1 MAKQK
6 SSSYK
11 RVLLKLSG
19 ESLVGE
25 NEYGISYPACTEI
38 AKTIKSIHDHHIEI
52 GVVIGGGNIF
62 RGQMSTQF
70 GFERTPADHIG
81 ILATCINGLAL
92 SQVLRSM
99 GCIVRV
105 MSSRN
110 FDGIIEPYNW
120 SQANFYLEKGVIVIF
135 VGGTGNP
142 YFTTDTAAALRAS
155 EMSADV
161 LLKATKVDGI
171 YDKDPMKDK
180 SAKKFEQL
188 SYDEVLGMDLKVMDG
203 AAVALCRDNGVTIQV
218 VNLFSRDEVVR
229 AVTTRKGGTLITKE
243 GGEKTAKTSSPKT
256 KGKKP
261 AKTSLVK
268 TRGKRR

>member
-1 MAKQK
+1 MTKESK
-6 SSSYK
+6 CSSYK
-11 RVLLKLSG
+11 RILLKLSG
-19 ESLVGE
+19 EALMGE
-25 NEYGISYPACTEI
+25 GEYGIDYPACTEI
-38 AKTIKSIHDHHIEI
+38 AKTIKEVHDQNVEI
-52 GVVIGGGNIF
+52 GIVIGGGNIF
-62 RGQMSTQF
+62 RGQTATQF

-155 EMSADV
+155 EMGADV

-171 YDKDPMKDK
+171 YDKDPMKDQTARK
-180 SAKKFEQL
+180 YEKLTYE
-188 SYDEVLGMDLKVMDG
+188 EVLGHDLKVMDG
-203 AAVALCRDNGVTIQV
+203 AAVALCRDNGIDIQV
-218 VNLFSRDEVVR
+218 VNLHSRDDVLA
-229 AVTTRKGGTLITKE
+229 AVTEKKGGTLITEK
-243 GGEKTAKTSSPKT
+243 GE
-256 KGKKP
+256 
-261 AKTSLVK
+261 
-268 TRGKRR
+268 

>member
-1 MAKQK
+1 MTADAKN
-6 SSSYK
+6 SPYK
-11 RVLLKLSG
+11 RILLKLSG
-19 ESLVGE
+19 ESLSGE
-25 NEYGISYPACTEI
+25 AKYGIDYPACTEI
-38 AKTIKSIHDHHIEI
+38 AKTIKKIHEKDIEI
-52 GVVIGGGNIF
+52 GIVIGGGNIF
-62 RGQMSTQF
+62 RGQMATQF

-155 EMSADV
+155 EMGADV

-171 YDKDPMKDK
+171 YDKDPMINRG
-180 SAKKFEQL
+180 AKMYERL
-188 SYDEVLGMDLKVMDG
+188 SYDQVLAHDLKVMDG
-203 AAVALCRDNGVTIQV
+203 AAVALCRDNNVAIQV
-218 VNLFSRDEVVR
+218 VNLFSQKDILE
-229 AVTTRKGGTLITKE
+229 AVTKRKGGTIISKETK
-243 GGEKTAKTSSPKT
+243 
-256 KGKKP
+256 KKKNQP
-261 AKTSLVK
+261 VK
-268 TRGKRR
+268 VKSERKKR

>member
-1 MAKQK
+1 M
-6 SSSYK
+6 SSSKKGPYK
-11 RVLLKLSG
+11 RILLKLSG
-19 ESLVGE
+19 ESLKGE
-25 NEYGISYPACTEI
+25 NEYGIDYPACTEI
-38 AKTIKSIHDHHIEI
+38 AETIKQLHDQDVEI
-52 GVVIGGGNIF
+52 GIVIGGGNIF
-62 RGQMSTQF
+62 RGQMATQF

-92 SQVLRSM
+92 SQVLRSK

-155 EMSADV
+155 EMGADV

-171 YDKDPMKDK
+171 YDQDPMKYK
-180 SAKKFEQL
+180 EAKKFDNL
-188 SYDEVLGMDLKVMDG
+188 TYDEVLALDLKVMDG
-203 AAVALCRDNGVTIQV
+203 AAVALCRDNDVAIQV
-218 VNLFSRDEVVR
+218 VNLFSRKDLLD
-229 AVTTRKGGTLITKE
+229 AVTKRKGGTLISK
-243 GGEKTAKTSSPKT
+243 KSVSKPMKT
-256 KGKKP
+256 K
-261 AKTSLVK
+261 
-268 TRGKRR
+268 

>member
-1 MAKQK
+1 MGNKD
-6 SSSYK
+6 SSYQ

-19 ESLVGE
+19 ESLVGD
-25 NEYGISYPACTEI
+25 NEYGIDYPACTEI
-38 AKTIKSIHDHHIEI
+38 AKTIKKIHDQEIEVGI
-52 GVVIGGGNIF
+52 VIGGGNIF
-62 RGQMSTQF
+62 RGQMATQF

-155 EMSADV
+155 EIRADV

-171 YDKDPMKDK
+171 YDADPMKNPK
-180 SAKKFEQL
+180 AKKFDQL
-188 SYDEVLGMDLKVMDG
+188 TYDEVLSMDLKVMDG
-203 AAVALCRDNGVTIQV
+203 AAVALCRDNSIPIQV
-218 VNLFSRDEVVR
+218 VNLFKRKDILR
-229 AVTTRKGGTLITKE
+229 AVTMRKGGTLISKE
-243 GGEKTAKTSSPKT
+243 IKKQSRARAK
-256 KGKKP
+256 
-261 AKTSLVK
+261 
-268 TRGKRR
+268 R